1 MLQYKMLLS
10 VSKSYM
16 LHESLFRAIL
26 YLSTEKRIRVYK
38 SSRVKGREQDV
49 SFQSFASIS
58 QLLQVRNIDNRYLH
72 FGYPLLTK
80 YVKGIPITPS
90 VNRCEILNTLSI
102 DSKKNSLSLTSFES
116 ICRDKDNKGAH
127 NPTEQRDTLTTKKNK
142 QLLNVAF
149 VIQRMNGNVNGFL
162 LKL

>member
-1 MLQYKMLLS
+1 ML
-10 VSKSYM
+10 
-16 LHESLFRAIL
+16 
-26 YLSTEKRIRVYK
+26 RV
-38 SSRVKGREQDV
+38 
-49 SFQSFASIS
+49 F
-58 QLLQVRNIDNRYLH
+58 
-72 FGYPLLTK
+72 
-80 YVKGIPITPS
+80 PITPS

>member
-1 MLQYKMLLS
+1 MLLS

-58 QLLQVRNIDNRYLH
+58 
-72 FGYPLLTK
+72 
-80 YVKGIPITPS
+80 
-90 VNRCEILNTLSI
+90 
-102 DSKKNSLSLTSFES
+102 
-116 ICRDKDNKGAH
+116 
-127 NPTEQRDTLTTKKNK
+127 
-142 QLLNVAF
+142 
-149 VIQRMNGNVNGFL
+149 
-162 LKL
+162 